1 MEDWRGGGLQK
12 GEGVQKNKCKKG
24 WYVGN
29 GEINDIL
36 KVKIQIF
43 TRKMMQKHNIPF
55 NFNSYFY
62 NEIFKFFFII
72 LQFWELNFTLETE
85 LKITNLHFIEF

>member
-1 MEDWRGGGLQK
+1 M
-12 GEGVQKNKCKKG
+12 
-24 WYVGN
+24 GN

-72 LQFWELNFTLETE
+72 LQF
-85 LKITNLHFIEF
+85 